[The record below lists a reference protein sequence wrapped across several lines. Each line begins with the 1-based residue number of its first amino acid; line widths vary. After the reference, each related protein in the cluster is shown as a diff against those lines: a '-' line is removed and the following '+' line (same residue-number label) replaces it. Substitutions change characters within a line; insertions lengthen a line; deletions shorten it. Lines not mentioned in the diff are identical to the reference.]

1 MSINFKP
8 TPVRGMSPALHTFKL
23 VWRLQGTE
31 RVLVRGDG
39 EVWLV
44 RFPAVESEEG
54 IRPALWYGFKAV
66 QPRKR
71 GAEFYA
77 RDNRTISPKPF
88 RRLRD
93 AITCGMAA

>member
-1 MSINFKP
+1 MS
-8 TPVRGMSPALHTFKL
+8 TQHTFKM
-23 VWRLQGTE
+23 VWRHQHTE

-39 EVWLV
+39 DVWLV

-71 GAEFYA
+71 DAAFYA
-77 RDNRTISPKPF
+77 RDNREISPKPF
-88 RRLRD
+88 RKLHD
-93 AITCGMAA
+93 AIVAGMAA